1 MAILHTIYHS
11 GFGHTKLQAQAVHR
25 GASSVSGV
33 QTHLWT
39 SEEAMARINDLDQT
53 DAMIFGCPTYMGSMS
68 AEMKKFVEATASK
81 WFTQA
86 WKDKIAG
93 AFTNSSNFSGDKM
106 NTLFGLMVNA
116 MQHGMIYV
124 SLGMLPT
131 ANKPEYLQ
139 RIEGPGPDAWNRSSS
154 SLGAMAS
161 SFGLEPGKAPSTGDL
176 ETAEAYGRRIAEI
189 TVRWVRGK
197 SG

>member
-1 MAILHTIYHS
+1 MDI
-11 GFGHTKLQAQAVHR
+11 R
-25 GASSVSGV
+25 GSDRSNQRPRSNGRDDFWLSDLYGEHVGRN
-33 QTHLWT
+33 
-39 SEEAMARINDLDQT
+39 EEVRRGQRQQ
-53 DAMIFGCPTYMGSMS
+53 
-68 AEMKKFVEATASK
+68 

-93 AFTNSSNFSGDKM
+93 AFTDSSNFSGDKM
-106 NTLFGLMVNA
+106 NTLFGLIVNA

-154 SLGAMAS
+154 SIGAMAS
-161 SFGLEPGKAPSTGDL
+161 SFGLEAGQAPSVGDL
-176 ETAEAYGRRIAEI
+176 ETAEA
-189 TVRWVRGK
+189 
-197 SG
+197 